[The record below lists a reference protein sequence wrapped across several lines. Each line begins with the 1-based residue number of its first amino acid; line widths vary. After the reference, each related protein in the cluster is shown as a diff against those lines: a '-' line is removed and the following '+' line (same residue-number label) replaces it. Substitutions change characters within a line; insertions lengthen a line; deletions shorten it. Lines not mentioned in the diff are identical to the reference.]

1 MSKKIFFISGFPRA
15 GNTVLASILN
25 QNKKI
30 KATAHSILPDVIKN
44 LHVLKQTPIYNNFKD
59 EQSLNNL
66 IEKTFTNYYND
77 WDCEYIIERGDWIT
91 PYNLNLLQKYFKQ
104 NEIKIVVL
112 VRNILD
118 IIASYLFL
126 CKKNPEFF
134 INTIYQSKDKSEM
147 VYSSLEEKV
156 DIIMGKDSY
165 VYAMLY
171 SVKNLLK
178 SNFKNYIFVEYNDLV
193 NSPKDTLNKIYSF
206 YEIEKYDHDFNNIKQ
221 FEVNGISYDD
231 TMHGAKMHS
240 LKEGKMERIDE
251 LIEVPQRVIDKYSNL
266 EFWKNETNSDR

>member
-30 KATAHSILPDVIKN
+30 KATAHSILPDVVNN
-44 LHVLKQTPIYNNFKD
+44 LHKLKQTPIYNNFKD

-66 IEKTFTNYYND
+66 IEKTFINYYQN

-112 VRNILD
+112 VRDILD
-118 IIASYLFL
+118 IIASYLYL
-126 CKKNPEFF
+126 CKRYPEFY
-134 INTIYQSKDKSEM
+134 INTVYQLKDKSEM
-147 VYSSLEEKV
+147 IFSYVEEKA
-156 DIIMGKDSY
+156 DIVMDKNSY
-165 VYAMLY
+165 VYSMLY

-178 SNFKNYIFVEYNDLV
+178 SNFKNYIFVDYNDLV
-193 NSPKDTLNKIYSF
+193 NNPKDTLNKIYNF
-206 YEIEKYDHDFNNIKQ
+206 YGIEEYKHDFNNIKQ
-221 FEVNGISYDD
+221 FEVNGIQYDD
-231 TMHGAKMHS
+231 AIHGAEMHS
-240 LKEGKMERIDE
+240 LKEGKMGRVDE